1 MTGEAERDARHKQ
14 QMARKK
20 AVVDAGIARAT
31 EKRGVVLV
39 NTGNGKG
46 KSSAA
51 FGMAAR
57 ALGHNMRVGV
67 VQFIKGG
74 SPTGEEIFFR
84 RFPEVEYHV
93 IGEGFTWETQDK
105 QRDIASAQAAWSVA
119 CNMLRDP
126 AIALVVLDEINIVL
140 KLHYLD
146 TAEVL
151 GALRSRPPMQHVVLT
166 GRGAPDALIEY
177 ADTVTDMRPIKHA
190 YEAGIGAQPG
200 VEL

>member
-31 EKRGVVLV
+31 DKRGVVLV

-51 FGMAAR
+51 FGMVAR

-67 VQFIKGG
+67 VQFIKSG

-105 QRDIASAQAAWSVA
+105 QRDIASAQAAWNVA
-119 CNMLRDP
+119 CNMLRNP
-126 AIALVVLDEINIVL
+126 AIALVVLDEINIAL
-140 KLHYLD
+140 KLHYLQ
-146 TAEVL
+146 TEQVL
-151 GALRSRPPMQHVVLT
+151 GVLRKRPPMQHVVLT

-177 ADTVTDMRPIKHA
+177 ADTVTEMRPIKHA
-190 YEAGIGAQPG
+190 YEAGISAQPG